1 MKPERRESD
10 KLVLGIAHVWATK
23 HPLKVAG
30 QQDGGQEGAVQLQ
43 PSQQAVT
50 VKAVAGTTKTCHS
63 NSLETLEALLLCYN
77 DRSPGKGILESNIEK
92 WQ

>member
-1 MKPERRESD
+1 MFDFWVLLPSVKPKSQCKPERRESD

-30 QQDGGQEGAVQLQ
+30 QQDGGQEGTVWLQ

-50 VKAVAGTTKTCHS
+50 VKAAAGTTKTCHP
-63 NSLETLEALLLCYN
+63 NSLETLEALLLW
-77 DRSPGKGILESNIEK
+77 L
-92 WQ
+92 